1 MPNSFER
8 KPGGTNLVQQTA
20 NQPDALAPGKRTLVQ
35 HLERAPV
42 QRAPAHQ
49 GPGGAGGHGPGR
61 EPQIAPPEAG
71 IDKPGFIDNSKGS
84 PLYGAPAEAGGQ
96 PVRVAPLPP
105 ATRVFASGTHPRL
118 KHWWYVTAF
127 VDQTMLRG
135 YVEDFRVNVDLPEPM
150 AELRQLHGNEP
161 PRGWPRR
168 SSAARC
174 RTATTSA
181 TTRTSSC
188 T

>member
-1 MPNSFER
+1 MGAVRTSER
-8 KPGGTNLVQQTA
+8 PARRN
-20 NQPDALAPGKRTLVQ
+20 PFAPGKRTLTEQLVPHALVQ
-35 HLERAPV
+35 RSPAQAAPGHQDAHGGDRAP
-42 QRAPAHQ
+42 R
-49 GPGGAGGHGPGR
+49 
-61 EPQIAPPEAG
+61 IAPPEAG
-71 IDKPGFIDNSKGS
+71 IDKPGFIDNSKGA
-84 PLYGAPAEAGGQ
+84 PLYGAPAEAGGAL
-96 PVRVAPLPP
+96 VRDAPLPP

-150 AELRQLHGNEP
+150 AELRQLNGNET